1 MKTGSIF
8 SRLNG
13 RRKVLVSGR
22 AKMAAIVGGYLF
34 SLNKYLQ
41 RKTYGIRRGRLKVWF
56 IALCTGFGV
65 WNVWIV
71 LRAFNKAPEFK
82 VIDQIKIPGHVVQ
95 PSRRGRRSFSSG
107 LKREMGWQAYI
118 DSLDSTQ
125 AGRAML
131 DSMRQ
136 ARPGLLDSITD
147 LERRFDVLQ

>member
-1 MKTGSIF
+1 MG
-8 SRLNG
+8 G
-13 RRKVLVSGR
+13 RRKVLASGR
-22 AKMAAIVGGYLF
+22 AKMAAIMGGYLF
-34 SLNKYLQ
+34 LLNKYLQ
-41 RKTYGIRRGRLKVWF
+41 RKTCGIRRGRLKIWF
-56 IALCTGFGV
+56 IALCAGFGV

-71 LRAFNKAPEFK
+71 LRAFSKAPEFK

-107 LKREMGWQAYI
+107 LKRELGWQAYI

-136 ARPGLLDSITD
+136 VRPGLLDSITD
-147 LERRFDVLQ
+147 LERRFDVSQ